1 MKVLNRPMFRYGGP
15 IKEGVMSGIREPRAN
30 GGSMRNRALLVGN
43 PAFPMRDGRAMYAEQ
58 LSLFDT
64 VKDAAKKTIKTNPLK
79 VLNPA
84 KKVGLA
90 KKLFRPV
97 QNFYQTM
104 KSKIDMPK
112 KYVPVGG
119 KLGSGYSGVGSRPTT
134 MLEKAKEFAIL
145 NPKTTIGGAYVGSP
159 AVVGG
164 LTSIP
169 YKKAG
174 MQILDLAVPDFIFD
188 QDEYFANKDKE
199 KLEA

>member
-90 KKLFRPV
+90 KRIFGPV
-97 QNFYQTM
+97 RNFYNKQIR
-104 KSKIDMPK
+104 KLDMPK
-112 KYVPVGG
+112 D
-119 KLGSGYSGVGSRPTT
+119 R
-134 MLEKAKEFAIL
+134 
-145 NPKTTIGGAYVGSP
+145 
-159 AVVGG
+159 
-164 LTSIP
+164 IP
-169 YKKAG
+169 S
-174 MQILDLAVPDFIFD
+174 
-188 QDEYFANKDKE
+188 NT
-199 KLEA
+199 